1 VATMNERHT
10 GSNRARWIAF
20 LLVGAA
26 IAVGVVL
33 LVLYG
38 GGASSGPY

>member
-1 VATMNERHT
+1 MATMNERHT